1 MTIKELKE
9 KIKLMSREFPISKE
23 IDAYLKKSET
33 IIHKAKKSILEE
45 IVNAVEPLYN
55 KRIKALKELDEL
67 KVKLE
72 EEAKAVPDTEDGPG
86 LKELRESAEDDIK
99 RGNNHARPLEKVQW
113 VINRAKHY
121 QLKTGKPY
129 QEIINIW
136 VSKMTYWYTNY
147 FQEANQPLIIGD
159 DIFMFENKEEAKESF
174 KKLGFRC
181 PLCGEI
187 SKSPNKC
194 DSGKIVNNKPCDW
207 KSYGLF
213 GTLGKGVTIIL
224 KDSISIIEIF
234 KPIAYEKE
242 GEKID

>member
-9 KIKLMSREFPISKE
+9 KIKLMSREFQISKE
-23 IDAYLKKSET
+23 IDAYFKKNET
-33 IIHKAKKSILEE
+33 TIHKAKKSILEE
-45 IVNAVEPLYN
+45 IVNTVEPLYD
-55 KRIKALKELDEL
+55 KRIKALKELAEL
-67 KVKLE
+67 EVKLE
-72 EEAKAVPDTEDGPG
+72 EEAKAVPDTEDGQG

-99 RGNNHARPLEKVQW
+99 RWNDHVGPLEKVQW

-136 VSKMTYWYTNY
+136 VSKMTYWYANY

-159 DIFMFENKEEAKESF
+159 DIFMFANKEEAKESF
-174 KKLGFRC
+174 KGLGFRC
-181 PLCGEI
+181 PLCGEV
-187 SKSPNKC
+187 SNSQNEC

-224 KDSISIIEIF
+224 KDTISIIEIF
-234 KPIAYEKE
+234 KPIAYE
-242 GEKID
+242 GESSD